1 MLPHLLALA
10 LAVVPTATATAQQS
24 TPVAADSLEQQLD
37 HFQQLRR
44 TQGAKV
50 EEAVACL
57 HSIGQLG
64 SEEAVDTLLR
74 LVPNLEGPM
83 QLAAVHAIALNETE
97 YAHDKLRILARD
109 RTHPNVRRQ
118 ACVDL
123 AKGNEEDLFYLRDSR
138 LNKEKDLRI
147 RGEILRNLIDLDVP
161 KLDNA
166 ILKAAKSK
174 DKVYASVGVYGI
186 GKLHLERGL
195 RTVED
200 YLTSPDL
207 RLRLESF
214 RALSTFGGE
223 ESFHTLLAAYAHANN
238 LALRPDIE
246 ALLESATTIPEV
258 NVLIQSGLTHENP
271 EVVGACANALS
282 IAAVR
287 QPDLAAPA
295 LLKLLDHKNARIRD
309 YAIEGLVRAH
319 PDKVVEILLT
329 QLGHDDPRTRTTAA
343 WALSQIGDLP
353 AELAPQLILLASDSR
368 YAIRLH
374 VATALSQFQE
384 SNQAFQACLQL
395 LQDTQWSVRS
405 AAVASLLL
413 FRRVESV
420 GPLVDRVD
428 TEIGRVQDDAVEA
441 LRQLTGEDFG
451 PARSIWRKWFKD
463 LPEDYILPASEVASE
478 RLARRR
484 ERQAKGHDSIV
495 TSVYHGVQ
503 VPKGG
508 VIFVMDISGSMMEPF
523 ADGESF
529 YQHFSNALI
538 ETISLLD
545 EETRF
550 NIILFSGGVQPWKEE
565 LLAGTPENAQD
576 ARSFLEDVRPDGPTN
591 LYAALM
597 TALGFEE
604 VQTIFLLTDGDPT
617 FGRVV
622 LPDAILVELERA
634 NRDRK
639 VVINTIAAGEV
650 RAEFLAELATSN
662 GGAAVDLT
670 DSAKQD

>member
-1 MLPHLLALA
+1 MLPQLLVLALA
-10 LAVVPTATATAQQS
+10 MASSAPTTAQQS

-44 TQGAKV
+44 TRGANV

-64 SEEAVDTLLR
+64 SEEAVDSLLH
-74 LVPNLEGPM
+74 LVPKLEGPL
-83 QLAAVHAIALNETE
+83 QLAAVHAIALNDME
-97 YAHDKLRILARD
+97 YAHDKLRLLARD
-109 RTHPNVRRQ
+109 RTHSNVRRQ

-138 LNKEKDLRI
+138 LKKEKDLRI
-147 RGEILRNLIDLDVP
+147 RGEILRNLINKEVP
-161 KLDNA
+161 KLDKA

-186 GKLHLERGL
+186 GKLRLERGL

-223 ESFHTLLAAYAHANN
+223 KSFQTLLSAYAHANN
-238 LALRPDIE
+238 LALRPDIKI
-246 ALLESATTIPEV
+246 LLESATTIPEV
-258 NVLIQSGLTHENP
+258 HVLIQDGLTHEDL

-282 IAAVR
+282 IAAVH
-287 QPDLAAPA
+287 QPELAAPA
-295 LLKLLDHKNARIRD
+295 LLRLLAHKNARIRD
-309 YAIEGLVRAH
+309 YAIEGLVHVH
-319 PDKVVEILLT
+319 PDKVVEVLLT

-353 AELAPQLILLASDSR
+353 AELAPHLIMLANDPR
-368 YAIRLH
+368 YPIRLH
-374 VATALSQFQE
+374 VATALSQFPE
-384 SNQAFQACLQL
+384 SNEAFRVCTKL
-395 LQDTQWSVRS
+395 LQDSQWSVRS
-405 AAVASLLL
+405 SAVASLLL
-413 FRRVESV
+413 FRRVESI
-420 GPLVDRVD
+420 GPLVNRVD
-428 TEIGRVQDDAVEA
+428 TEVGRVQDDAVEA
-441 LRQLTGEDFG
+441 LCQLTGEDFG
-451 PARSIWRKWFKD
+451 PARSIWRKWFED
-463 LPEDYILPASEVASE
+463 LPEDYILPAAEVASE
-478 RLARRR
+478 KLAKRR
-484 ERQAKGHDSIV
+484 ERRAKGHDSIV

-508 VIFVMDISGSMMEPF
+508 VIFVMDISGSMTEPF
-523 ADGESF
+523 ADGETY

-538 ETISLLD
+538 ETIALLD
-545 EETRF
+545 KETRF
-550 NIILFSGGVQPWKEE
+550 NIVLFSGGVKPWKEE
-565 LLAGTPENAQD
+565 LLAGTPENAQE
-576 ARSFLEDVRPDGPTN
+576 ARLFLENVRPDGPTN
-591 LYAALM
+591 LHAALM
-597 TALGFEE
+597 TALRFEE

-617 FGRVV
+617 SGRVV
-622 LPDAILVELERA
+622 LPDAILVELKRA

-639 VVINTIAAGEV
+639 VVINTIAAGAV
-650 RAEFLAELATSN
+650 RAEFLAELASDN

-670 DSAKQD
+670 GSSKKD

>member
-1 MLPHLLALA
+1 M
-10 LAVVPTATATAQQS
+10 
-24 TPVAADSLEQQLD
+24 
-37 HFQQLRR
+37 
-44 TQGAKV
+44 
-50 EEAVACL
+50 ACL
-57 HSIGQLG
+57 HAIGKLG
-64 SEEAVDTLLR
+64 SQEAVDALLR
-74 LVPNLEGPM
+74 LVPKLEGPL
-83 QLAAVHAIALNETE
+83 QLAAVHGVALNGSD

-123 AKGNEEDLFYLRDSR
+123 GKGSEEDLSYLRDNR
-138 LNKEKDLRI
+138 LKKEKDLRI
-147 RGEILRNLIDLDVP
+147 RGEVLRNLIDQDVP
-161 KLDNA
+161 KLEK
-166 ILKAAKSK
+166 IVLKAAKSK

-207 RLRLESF
+207 SLRMESF

-223 ESFHTLLAAYAHANN
+223 ESFHTLIAAYAHANN

-246 ALLESATTIPEV
+246 TLLESATTIPEV
-258 NVLIQSGLTHENP
+258 NVLIQNGLTHELP

-282 IAAVR
+282 MAAVR
-287 QPDLAAPA
+287 QPELTAPA
-295 LLKLLDHKNARIRD
+295 LLKLLDHKSPRIRD

-319 PDKVVEILLT
+319 PDEVIQVLLT
-329 QLGHDDPRTRTTAA
+329 QLGHDSPRTRTTAA
-343 WALSQIGDLP
+343 WALSQIGNLP
-353 AELAPQLILLASDSR
+353 ADLAPHLLLLVDDSR

-374 VATALSQFQE
+374 VATALSQFPDSKE
-384 SNQAFQACLQL
+384 ALKACIQL

-405 AAVASLLL
+405 SAVASLII
-413 FRRVESV
+413 FRQTEAI

-428 TEIGRVQDDAVEA
+428 AEVGRVQDDAVEA
-441 LRQLTGEDFG
+441 LCQLTGEDFG
-451 PARSIWRKWFKD
+451 PARNIWRKWFED
-463 LPEDYILPASEVASE
+463 LPEDYILPRAEVAAE
-478 RLARRR
+478 KLAKRR
-484 ERQAKGHDSIV
+484 ERRAKGHDSIV

-523 ADGESF
+523 ADGETF

-538 ETISLLD
+538 ETIALL
-545 EETRF
+545 EEDTRF
-550 NIILFSGGVQPWKEE
+550 NIVLFSGGVKSWKLE
-565 LLAGTPENAQD
+565 LMPGTKENAEE
-576 ARSFLEDVRPDGPTN
+576 ARIFLEDVRPDGPTN

-597 TALGFEE
+597 TALNFED

-639 VVINTIAAGEV
+639 VVINTIAAGDV
-650 RAEFLAELATSN
+650 RAGFLAELANDN

-670 DSAKQD
+670 DSSEKE